1 MDSPTISTEQTSN
14 PNTLPCVGNLY
25 THSKYGLVVIT
36 RVSTMRAQI
45 GAHPPVYR
53 AYFLVLQTQKGTWGT
68 YTPVMWQREWTHI
81 A

>member
-1 MDSPTISTEQTSN
+1 MDLPTISTEQTLI

-25 THSKYGLVVIT
+25 THSKYGLVVVT

-45 GAHPPVYR
+45 AEHVPVYR
-53 AYFLVLQTQKGTWGT
+53 AYFHVLQTQQDTSYT